1 MRFFNFIVKKKSGAF
16 YRPQVA
22 CVIDVKYILREK
34 FCSYTF
40 TIRLK
45 KKLHAKVI
53 IWREMFSVK
62 INPRIETVDFWTE
75 GDKVPTEG

>member
-45 KKLHAKVI
+45 KKNFTQKLL
-53 IWREMFSVK
+53 FDVK
-62 INPRIETVDFWTE
+62 CSP
-75 GDKVPTEG
+75 

>member
-53 IWREMFSVK
+53 I
-62 INPRIETVDFWTE
+62 
-75 GDKVPTEG
+75 